1 MVYIHST
8 KYLYMCYVYIYII
21 WTESQ
26 TNCQHTSIQNF
37 RRSSTNT
44 IISSTLNILSIG
56 AVVLYAL
63 SGLSVSSIVSVSLHL
78 ASHRFSDILIHV
90 CIYVILKYYTHNSVW
105 TSVKWC
111 AAARY
116 AVHFVLFS
124 HSFNRRDWKTSRRLF
139 SSPKKTTHCIETTT
153 KELKKNK
160 DIFEMDTTEF
170 IYWYEQNTRN

>member
-1 MVYIHST
+1 MNREPNKLPAHVYT
-8 KYLYMCYVYIYII
+8 KFP
-21 WTESQ
+21 SQ
-26 TNCQHTSIQNF
+26 QHQHHYFQHAQYS
-37 RRSSTNT
+37 
-44 IISSTLNILSIG
+44 LNRCCC
-56 AVVLYAL
+56 VLYAL

-139 SSPKKTTHCIETTT
+139 SSPKKTTHCIGTTT
-153 KELKKNK
+153 
-160 DIFEMDTTEF
+160 
-170 IYWYEQNTRN
+170 